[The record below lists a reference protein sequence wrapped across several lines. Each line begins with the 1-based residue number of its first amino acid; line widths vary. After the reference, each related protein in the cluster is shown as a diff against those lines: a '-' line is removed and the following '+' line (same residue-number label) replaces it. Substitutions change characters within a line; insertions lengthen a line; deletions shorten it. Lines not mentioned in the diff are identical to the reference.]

1 MLSHNFSL
9 FQCHIYNYNH
19 TYFSTI
25 KNMDFNST
33 MINYRG
39 NCMVTQHI
47 MILEFITSKFISKAI
62 LELQVLSS
70 FFAHLDKLYTCP
82 GIHGQNCI
90 AEGRKDNIRDRV
102 SLKNY
107 SWFATTWQGGHVGG
121 QNKRIFPRRIYMKIE
136 LSSQRRKMLLF
147 LTTNMAAVT
156 SRANTGLKLPCKANL
171 VPRVLSVPVEREGY
185 KEWGCYTG
193 NKQA

>member
-9 FQCHIYNYNH
+9 FQCHIYNYNN

-25 KNMDFNST
+25 KSTDFNST
-33 MINYRG
+33 MINYFG

-62 LELQVLSS
+62 LELPLLWS
-70 FFAHLDKLYTCP
+70 FFAHLDKLYTYH

-102 SLKNY
+102 SLN

-121 QNKRIFPRRIYMKIE
+121 QNKRIFLE
-136 LSSQRRKMLLF
+136 EF
-147 LTTNMAAVT
+147 T
-156 SRANTGLKLPCKANL
+156 
-171 VPRVLSVPVEREGY
+171 
-185 KEWGCYTG
+185 
-193 NKQA
+193 

>member
-9 FQCHIYNYNH
+9 FKCHIYNYNN

-25 KNMDFNST
+25 KNTDFNST
-33 MINYRG
+33 MINYCG

-70 FFAHLDKLYTCP
+70 FFAHLDKLYTYP

-102 SLKNY
+102 SLNMKDEAN
-107 SWFATTWQGGHVGG
+107 SLVKPTSVPGSLRSG
-121 QNKRIFPRRIYMKIE
+121 RDPRNE
-136 LSSQRRKMLLF
+136 
-147 LTTNMAAVT
+147 VV
-156 SRANTGLKLPCKANL
+156 LKL
-171 VPRVLSVPVEREGY
+171 
-185 KEWGCYTG
+185 
-193 NKQA
+193 Q

>member
-1 MLSHNFSL
+1 MTMLICYPIIFLYSSAII
-9 FQCHIYNYNH
+9 IYNYNN

-25 KNMDFNST
+25 KNTDVNST
-33 MINYRG
+33 MINYCG

-47 MILEFITSKFISKAI
+47 MILEFITSKFISKAT
-62 LELQVLSS
+62 LELPLLWS
-70 FFAHLDKLYTCP
+70 FFAHLDKLYTYH

-102 SLKNY
+102 SLN

-136 LSSQRRKMLLF
+136 FSSQRRKMLLF

-171 VPRVLSVPVEREGY
+171 VPRVLSSVPVEREGY
-185 KEWGCYTG
+185 
-193 NKQA
+193 

>member
-102 SLKNY
+102 SLNMKDEAN
-107 SWFATTWQGGHVGG
+107 SLVKPTS
-121 QNKRIFPRRIYMKIE
+121 FPGSS
-136 LSSQRRKMLLF
+136 LSLRSGRDPR
-147 LTTNMAAVT
+147 NEVV
-156 SRANTGLKLPCKANL
+156 LKL
-171 VPRVLSVPVEREGY
+171 
-185 KEWGCYTG
+185 
-193 NKQA
+193 Q